1 MHEIRL
7 ELARDH
13 DFPQGSSRHGYVLRA
28 PLDGEGR
35 LDPAAWRAHAP
46 QCTVRRFW
54 SGEDD
59 EQGRL
64 VHGRHGWIFTYGGD
78 EEDEPLFR
86 LGEHRLKPGEYLS
99 ITEHDG
105 VQRTFR
111 VVRVTQLAQ

>member
-28 PLDGEGR
+28 PLDGQGR
-35 LDPAAWRAHAP
+35 LDPEAWRSHATA
-46 QCTVRRFW
+46 CTVERFW
-54 SGEDD
+54 DGEDD
-59 EQGRL
+59 RRGRL

-78 EEDEPLFR
+78 DEDEPLFR
-86 LGEHRLKPGEYLS
+86 LADHALKEGEYLS
-99 ITEHDG
+99 VSEPDG

-111 VVRVTQLAQ
+111 VVRVTRAA